1 MQLFLLKPQEDMW
14 DVYCFSTL
22 PIDGNHEFE
31 IITGSNGP
39 ILTIWKQYAVFE
51 GDCITDQFRRYPIEN
66 PFWIP
71 YGYVT
76 ENW

>member
-1 MQLFLLKPQEDMW
+1 MW
-14 DVYCFSTL
+14 DVYCFTTL
-22 PIDGNHEFE
+22 VGDQEFE
-31 IITGSNGP
+31 IITGSYGP
-39 ILTIWKQYAVFE
+39 ILYEKILCVFE
-51 GDCITDQFRRYPIEN
+51 GECITDQFRRYPIEN